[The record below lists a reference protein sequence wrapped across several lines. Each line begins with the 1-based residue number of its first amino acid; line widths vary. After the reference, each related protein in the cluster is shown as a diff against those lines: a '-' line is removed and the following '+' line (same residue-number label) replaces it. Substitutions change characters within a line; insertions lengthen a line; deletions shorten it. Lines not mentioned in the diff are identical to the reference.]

1 MLEVQNIHLRF
12 PGHTQNVLDSIS
24 LKVAPQDF
32 IIVLGSNGSGK
43 SSLLK
48 VITGAYQPT
57 KGRIKYGSSLTPL
70 AQKRLPLTNMAF
82 LTQDTRD
89 SLFHDMTVLENACL
103 NDLKTQR
110 ASFRTSTDTE
120 KNFYQRHLQPYNP
133 KLPEKMDTR
142 VTDLSG
148 GEKQSLAL
156 GLALRH
162 HPQLL
167 LLDEH
172 TSALDPKTA
181 QDIMRITA
189 YTIATQKLTALM
201 TTHNVADA
209 LQYGN
214 RLIALRDGKII
225 MDVKGAQKD
234 QLRREDLLPIYG

>member
-1 MLEVQNIHLRF
+1 M
-12 PGHTQNVLDSIS
+12 
-24 LKVAPQDF
+24 
-32 IIVLGSNGSGK
+32 
-43 SSLLK
+43 
-48 VITGAYQPT
+48 
-57 KGRIKYGSSLTPL
+57 
-70 AQKRLPLTNMAF
+70 
-82 LTQDTRD
+82 
-89 SLFHDMTVLENACL
+89 
-103 NDLKTQR
+103 
-110 ASFRTSTDTE
+110 
-120 KNFYQRHLQPYNP
+120 
-133 KLPEKMDTR
+133 R
-142 VTDLSG
+142 VTDLSD
-148 GEKQSLAL
+148 GEKQILAL

-167 LLDEH
+167 LLDVH

-234 QLRREDLLPIYG
+234 KLRREDLLPIYG